1 MPMFRFMLIS
11 ICAVVLSACA
21 EWGTLTKKGGL
32 VDADTMAR
40 AKAASSLTP
49 ATAAQREMFG
59 VLAGFP
65 GRTFRGEPTSESA
78 EALADFQHWAW
89 TDDGEGLIIRHALED
104 GSYGGESI
112 VRRDDANGQL
122 TYVYNTNA
130 GFSTEGT
137 FTVNAD
143 GTWAAEEE
151 VSGRGEVKKVRSRGE
166 ILPSGAMVSVSEY
179 YANGR
184 WTKGHSFEYREVWQ
198 DLPELQSPIAA
209 AE

>member
-1 MPMFRFMLIS
+1 MSRFIFIS
-11 ICAVVLSACA
+11 LFAVVLSACA
-21 EWGTLTKKGGL
+21 EWGTLTQNESL

-49 ATAAQREMFG
+49 ATDAQREMFG

-65 GRTFRGEPTSESA
+65 GRTFRGEPTSESS
-78 EALADFQHWAW
+78 EALADYQHWTW

-112 VRRDDANGQL
+112 VRRDESSGQL
-122 TYVYNTNA
+122 TYIYNTNA

-137 FTVNAD
+137 FTVNED

-151 VSGRGEVKKVRSRGE
+151 VAGQGDITKVRSRGE
-166 ILPSGAMVSVSEY
+166 ILPSGTMISVSEY
-179 YANGR
+179 FANGR
-184 WTKGHSFEYREVWQ
+184 WTKGHGFEYREVWQ
-198 DLPELQSPIAA
+198 DLPELQTPIAK